1 MFCVSCCLLHH
12 LFFAWV
18 GAAVFRFGLFAAGFV
33 LRFCGVLPGAHRCF
47 GCGFLVPHL
56 SARSGC
62 FGEYLNVFAEFSSGF
77 VVFYDSFWNLLRI
90 EF

>member
-1 MFCVSCCLLHH
+1 MLSVVSPPFRVGWCGC
-12 LFFAWV
+12 FSFWV
-18 GAAVFRFGLFAAGFV
+18 VCRGVCDALS
-33 LRFCGVLPGAHRCF
+33 GVLPGAHRCF

-56 SARSGC
+56 SAMSGC
-62 FGEYLNVFAEFSSGF
+62 FGEYLNVFVGFSSGF

>member
-18 GAAVFRFGLFAAGFV
+18 GAAVLRLKGSAAGICDA
-33 LRFCGVLPGAHRCF
+33 LSGVLPGAHQCF
-47 GCGFLVPHL
+47 GCGFLVPHR
-56 SARSGC
+56 SAKSGC
-62 FGEYLNVFAEFSSGF
+62 FGDYLDVFAGF
-77 VVFYDSFWNLLRI
+77 LCCFVWFYEGFWNLSRI

>member
-33 LRFCGVLPGAHRCF
+33 MRFCGVLPGAHRCF
-47 GCGFLVPHL
+47 GCGFLMPHL
-56 SARSGC
+56 SAKSGC
-62 FGEYLNVFAEFSSGF
+62 FGEYLNVFAGF
-77 VVFYDSFWNLLRI
+77 LFRNVGINRVLHKMSAMDF
-90 EF
+90 

>member
-18 GAAVFRFGLFAAGFV
+18 GAAVFRFGLFAAV
-33 LRFCGVLPGAHRCF
+33 VCDALSGVLPGAHQCF
-47 GCGFLVPHL
+47 GCGFLVPHR
-56 SARSGC
+56 SAKSGC
-62 FGEYLNVFAEFSSGF
+62 FGEYLNVFAGF
-77 VVFYDSFWNLLRI
+77 LCCFVWFYEVFWNLSRI

>member
-33 LRFCGVLPGAHRCF
+33 MRFCGVLPGAHRCF
-47 GCGFLVPHL
+47 GCGFLVPHR
-56 SARSGC
+56 SAMSGC
-62 FGEYLNVFAEFSSGF
+62 FGEYLNVFAGF
-77 VVFYDSFWNLLRI
+77 LCCFVWFYEGFWNLSRI